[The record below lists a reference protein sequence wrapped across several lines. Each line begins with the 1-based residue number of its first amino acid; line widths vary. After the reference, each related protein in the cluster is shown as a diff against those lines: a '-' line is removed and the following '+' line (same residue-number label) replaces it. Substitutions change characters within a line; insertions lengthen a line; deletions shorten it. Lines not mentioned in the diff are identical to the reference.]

1 METKRSA
8 TMTERQN
15 LRMIEE
21 LYAAFGRADLPF
33 ILDMVAEDVDWQD
46 PRPADIPW
54 GGKRR
59 GRKEVAQFFAAIGER
74 LEVEQ
79 FSPSN
84 LLREATR

>member
-33 ILDMVAEDVDWQD
+33 ILDMVAEDVDWQH